1 MATNTAQHGGL
12 FSVYSFC
19 SILQLTLHFR
29 QRGRRAGVD
38 WSEFGGEW
46 TYGRDEMMASGWSA
60 RIGIDALYITEAGR
74 IIVCLYGPVV
84 EFETLRRQRQWR
96 QRWTIAR
103 DCRHNVCLST
113 MYVCYSPQGLR

>member
-29 QRGRRAGVD
+29 QRGRKGRAD

-60 RIGIDALYITEAGR
+60 RNRYRRAIHYRSRENN
-74 IIVCLYGPVV
+74 IVCLYGPVV

-96 QRWTIAR
+96 QRWTI
-103 DCRHNVCLST
+103 
-113 MYVCYSPQGLR
+113 